1 MKTIHLTTP
10 EELIHFVRTT
20 DIDTS
25 QLNSIL
31 IHCIGGIF
39 IEDRTPQER
48 AQYLERMFERFPNE
62 RPIFID
68 FGDIGVLE

>member
-1 MKTIHLTTP
+1 MTTIHLTTP

-25 QLNSIL
+25 QLNTIL
-31 IHCIGGIF
+31 RPCIGGLF

-48 AQYLERMFERFPNE
+48 AQYLERMFERYPNE

-68 FGDIGVLE
+68 SWDIGVLD